1 MHYRITVRHNEAVN
15 LHLPSI
21 IILLTVVLYEKNY
34 FWEKYLIVP
43 SSGR

>member
-21 IILLTVVLYEKNY
+21 IILLTVVLYEKKLFLGKIFNCAQ
-34 FWEKYLIVP
+34 
-43 SSGR
+43 